1 MKMIF
6 KTTDCHRSKSRT
18 NSNPYH
24 YRSITGRYRSI
35 TGRFKTGYSRS
46 VSGTC
51 SFNIIKMSVSVSWLE
66 RITGSRCG

>member
-1 MKMIF
+1 MKIMF
-6 KTTDCHRSKSRT
+6 KTTDCYRSKSRT
-18 NSNPYH
+18 NSNH
-24 YRSITGRYRSI
+24 RYRSI

-66 RITGSRCG
+66 RITGSSCG